1 MISLF
6 SNSDPRHTTGW
17 LTNFLTFFVPQDSG
31 DIELGGYL
39 QNPVGTVPLVM
50 DLHIVHERWGSRTD
64 PTLNGSLHYPNDS
77 DKPLNEVATDKI
89 RKYRVDCNNNFPN
102 VISFMTTIV
111 RNSGSLHGEFVRILF
126 VQPHRETDCFFAVSG
141 VHLPQHDRE
150 GFHYRHT
157 SVL

>member
-1 MISLF
+1 MVDQLPDLF
-6 SNSDPRHTTGW
+6 RTTHGVK
-17 LTNFLTFFVPQDSG
+17 TQQVVIIRGQDSG

-50 DLHIVHERWGSRTD
+50 EFHIVHERWGSRTD

-77 DKPLNEVATDKI
+77 DKPLTETADKI
-89 RKYRVDCNNNFPN
+89 RKYRVDYNNNFPN

-111 RNSGSLHGEFVRILF
+111 RNSGRLHGEFVRILF
-126 VQPHRETDCFFAVSG
+126 VQPHRETDCFFAASG
-141 VHLPQHDRE
+141 VQHPQHDRE